1 MHAIPWSPP
10 IPSSIAFLTLKSICL
25 IPIARGVLSCGLV
38 AVPVEIHTTIKA
50 RTSSICLHAKCGSHS
65 VTRYFVPH
73 AGSSWSALIWCGD
86 MNSRTERTYVSPTL
100 SSNPLRRSEQRIELK
115 EFIPIKKIDPVYSSR
130 LITRRRTRAGRNPI
144 DCSPTQ

>member
-1 MHAIPWSPP
+1 MPSPKVLLFR
-10 IPSSIAFLTLKSICL
+10 SIISFVNLKHM
-25 IPIARGVLSCGLV
+25 ARLLPGRALMWPCSRSGRD
-38 AVPVEIHTTIKA
+38 PHNDKSQM
-50 RTSSICLHAKCGSHS
+50 SSICLHAKCGSHS

-115 EFIPIKKIDPVYSSR
+115 EFITIKKIDAVYSSR